1 MLFLKDIGSKWM
13 ECSYIV
19 DLLDPDV
26 NFLIVSVDSIGQLF
40 GSVSLVVEMV
50 FFPVLLH
57 CFWILTAKL

>member
-1 MLFLKDIGSKWM
+1 M

-19 DLLDPDV
+19 DLLYPDV

-50 FFPVLLH
+50 LFPVLLH

>member
-1 MLFLKDIGSKWM
+1 M

-57 CFWILTAKL
+57 CFWILTAEL